1 MACLPVVMASTNGA
15 SVGQEQTTME
25 SELDRRT
32 NNFDLLRL
40 MAAWFVLLSHCY
52 PLTGQPVLDP
62 FARYTGIDT
71 LGGIGVSI
79 FFVLSGYLVT
89 LSLERSSN
97 LVSFARKRVLRIF
110 PALFALTV
118 YCAYWLGPV
127 VTTLPLEA
135 YLKHP
140 QTVGYLGNISAW
152 RIQYVLPGVFATNP
166 LPDVVNGSLWSM
178 PYEIRC
184 YLALTVLWVLP
195 IPRRAT
201 VTGAVIVLGLLLCSM
216 PPIPTANP
224 EEQYLGLT
232 AVKLGLYF
240 FVGAWFGMWRTTVRP
255 TLWLGAIL
263 VGVSCATSPSNVQT
277 AMFVFGFSV
286 FVLALGS
293 RPGFLPKLPE
303 KMGDWSYGLYLYG
316 FPVQQ
321 VLAMFGLAN
330 AGIAVFAVVSTAIG
344 LAFAGLSWFWVEK
357 PALARSGR

>member
-1 MACLPVVMASTNGA
+1 
-15 SVGQEQTTME
+15 
-25 SELDRRT
+25 
-32 NNFDLLRL
+32 
-40 MAAWFVLLSHCY
+40 
-52 PLTGQPVLDP
+52 
-62 FARYTGIDT
+62 
-71 LGGIGVSI
+71 
-79 FFVLSGYLVT
+79 
-89 LSLERSSN
+89 
-97 LVSFARKRVLRIF
+97 
-110 PALFALTV
+110 LTV

-127 VTTLPLEA
+127 LTTLPLET

-277 AMFVFGFSV
+277 AMFVFGFAV

-293 RPGFLPKLPE
+293 RPGLLPNCQK
-303 KMGDWSYGLYLYG
+303 KWAIGHTVCFYMG
-316 FPVQQ
+316 FPCSRFSRCSGWQT
-321 VLAMFGLAN
+321 LA
-330 AGIAVFAVVSTAIG
+330 
-344 LAFAGLSWFWVEK
+344 
-357 PALARSGR
+357 